1 VSILNSRALIWI
13 DRGPTGIVANEHET
27 GLSITLKAVCNGTCR
42 LWSEVSG
49 GSVEVSNMETTE
61 EERILFRVVELDQPR
76 FLRGPKIVLNFD
88 RINMSGMHYGVKK
101 ETLAPY
107 LETIEEAIA
116 SGAEY
121 WVDLDYSMTPTFPMA
136 LNDSQLDR
144 ILNAI
149 KNRQIAS
156 PE

>member
-1 VSILNSRALIWI
+1 MAS
-13 DRGPTGIVANEHET
+13 TQ
-27 GLSITLKAVCNGTCR
+27 
-42 LWSEVSG
+42 
-49 GSVEVSNMETTE
+49 

-76 FLRGPKIVLNFD
+76 LLRGPKIVLNFD
-88 RINMSGMHYGVKK
+88 RINMSGMHYGLKK
-101 ETLAPY
+101 QTLAPY
-107 LETIEEAIA
+107 LDSVKEAIA

-149 KNRQIAS
+149 KTRQIVS
-156 PE
+156 SE